1 MIDTHCHLY
10 DEKLYS
16 NLDQIIINA
25 TKANIKKMIC
35 IGDNLNTSEKSIKIS
50 ETYENI
56 YATIGI
62 HPHESKD
69 ANMSYLSTI
78 EKKTTHKKVVA
89 IGEIGLDYYYNFSDS
104 DTQKKVFLNQLKL
117 AKKLNLPTVIHCR
130 DAYEDLYTT
139 ILNSKHQKGVIHCFS
154 GSVEFAKK
162 IIDLGFYISF
172 TGMITFV
179 KELEN
184 VIRKIDLKHI
194 MIETDSPYLAPV
206 PYRGKI
212 NQPAYVNN
220 VAEKIADIKNISI
233 EEVEKITTNNANL
246 LFNKIVN

>member
-10 DEKLYS
+10 DEKLYA
-16 NLDQIIINA
+16 NLDEIITNA
-25 TKANIKKMIC
+25 SEANIEKMIC
-35 IGDNLNTSEKSIKIS
+35 IGDNLQTSEKSIKIS
-50 ETYENI
+50 ETYQNI

-62 HPHESKD
+62 HPHESK
-69 ANMSYLSTI
+69 NTPISYLSML
-78 EKKTTHKKVVA
+78 EKKATHKKVVA

-104 DTQKKVFLNQLKL
+104 DTQKKVFLDQLKL
-117 AKKLNLPTVIHCR
+117 AKKLNLPAVIHCR

-139 ILNSKHQKGVIHCFS
+139 ILNSNHKKGVIHCFS
-154 GSVEFAKK
+154 GSIEFAKK
-162 IIDLGFYISF
+162 IINLGFYISF

-184 VIRKIDLKHI
+184 IIHKIDLKHI

-212 NQPAYVNN
+212 NQPAYVNK
-220 VAEKIADIKNISI
+220 VAEKIAEIKNISI

-246 LFNKIVN
+246 LFKKIAS